1 LRRAF
6 AINLPGALEI
16 FAKAYNTTLEG
27 LKRKLAEGEIDGADF
42 YTHLVQYLEKTASA
56 SEDLSKRMGVGFNQ
70 VKNTWNELLDAI
82 ANTSVFQR
90 FETNLAHSIR
100 QVKAIITTGD
110 PLAGF
115 KLDAQGKPLAAPSSG
130 VTAAS
135 SSAAGSLTGAASYRA
150 RIAALTSDPQMRI
163 LVESILAQ
171 ESGGNPNAVGAAGEK
186 GLMQF
191 TAGTAARI
199 PGFVGH
205 EFEPDASL
213 KAAIVLLNGLLN
225 QFHGDLSK
233 VIVAYNAGPRS
244 GGVPVSSGNQDY
256 LNRVAGN
263 YRIISGQVLGAS
275 STQTNIPAVLAPP
288 GVAPGTGSAS
298 GSLFGPEALAAQD
311 VQKAKDNAFNF
322 VEALKQGDKA
332 LRDLDQ
338 AAKDIPQVV
347 GTPLGDAGD
356 RAKFLQAQVA
366 ALIASLTEAEKL
378 AARRERGGREGA
390 SLGPLPPDAQAAR
403 MAQQTR
409 LAALQGQTEI
419 EDEQRKIRQERWKNL
434 DIFGIT
440 LDAEQERDLKEQAK
454 AQHERI
460 KEFVE
465 QLNLFGL
472 VHEPEQERAQ
482 KAQEEYDKL
491 LTQALERLRAP
502 IDERASASLR
512 ARAPGGVMSAAQAA
526 LADQIDVEAKAKQQA
541 QDLTNIYK
549 GVGQSIEQSLT
560 SAFEAGFGNGE
571 VSGKQFGLS
580 LLQGLQRT
588 FSQLTTALINQ
599 ALNVATNSS
608 SSTGGWAG
616 VLATILVKAV
626 GSLGGSAAGG
636 DFTAAGPSDTGGG
649 GSFATGGIIPAIQ
662 SLASA
667 GMRLRRTSAAMQ
679 PLHKAFGELQPVA
692 MAAGGIVRQ
701 PSFAILGEK
710 NTRQFEAVVPLPDNR
725 SIPVTLSERSG
736 SRQVQEPQPI
746 VIQLLQDFRGSVDP
760 RSLRTTPSEV
770 IGIVAKD
777 ISQDGPTRRL
787 IIRHAT
793 R

>member
-1 LRRAF
+1 L
-6 AINLPGALEI
+6 
-16 FAKAYNTTLEG
+16 
-27 LKRKLAEGEIDGADF
+27 
-42 YTHLVQYLEKTASA
+42 
-56 SEDLSKRMGVGFNQ
+56 
-70 VKNTWNELLDAI
+70 
-82 ANTSVFQR
+82 
-90 FETNLAHSIR
+90 
-100 QVKAIITTGD
+100 
-110 PLAGF
+110 
-115 KLDAQGKPLAAPSSG
+115 
-130 VTAAS
+130 
-135 SSAAGSLTGAASYRA
+135 
-150 RIAALTSDPQMRI
+150 
-163 LVESILAQ
+163 
-171 ESGGNPNAVGAAGEK
+171 
-186 GLMQF
+186 
-191 TAGTAARI
+191 
-199 PGFVGH
+199 
-205 EFEPDASL
+205 
-213 KAAIVLLNGLLN
+213 
-225 QFHGDLSK
+225 
-233 VIVAYNAGPRS
+233 
-244 GGVPVSSGNQDY
+244 
-256 LNRVAGN
+256 
-263 YRIISGQVLGAS
+263 
-275 STQTNIPAVLAPP
+275 
-288 GVAPGTGSAS
+288 
-298 GSLFGPEALAAQD
+298 
-311 VQKAKDNAFNF
+311 
-322 VEALKQGDKA
+322 
-332 LRDLDQ
+332 
-338 AAKDIPQVV
+338 
-347 GTPLGDAGD
+347 
-356 RAKFLQAQVA
+356 
-366 ALIASLTEAEKL
+366 
-378 AARRERGGREGA
+378 
-390 SLGPLPPDAQAAR
+390 
-403 MAQQTR
+403 
-409 LAALQGQTEI
+409 
-419 EDEQRKIRQERWKNL
+419 
-434 DIFGIT
+434 
-440 LDAEQERDLKEQAK
+440 RDLKEQAK

-491 LTQALERLRAP
+491 LGQALERLRAP

-736 SRQVQEPQPI
+736 SRQVHEPQPI
-746 VIQLLQDFRGSVDP
+746 VIQLMQDFRGSVDP

-777 ISQDGPTRRL
+777 ISNDGPTRRL